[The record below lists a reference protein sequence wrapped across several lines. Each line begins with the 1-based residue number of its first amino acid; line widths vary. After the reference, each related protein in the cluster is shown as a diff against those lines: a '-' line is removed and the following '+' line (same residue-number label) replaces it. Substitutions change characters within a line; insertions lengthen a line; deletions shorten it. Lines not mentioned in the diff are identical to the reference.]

1 MPFVLFLMGILAGI
15 IIRNLINFNETSIAV
30 LQIDHKRSL
39 CRVMLYELDCTKLNR
54 KKVVLKID
62 HRADLSQK

>member
-15 IIRNLINFNETSIAV
+15 IIRNLINFNETSIGV

-39 CRVMLYELDCTKLNR
+39 CRVMLDELDCTKLNK
-54 KKVVLKID
+54 KKVVLQID
-62 HRADLSQK
+62 HHADLSQK